1 MYKKSGRQNRTCTTV
16 TLSKNRKEK
25 SKTGKVQDM
34 DMVLK
39 ETDRKY
45 EGGKI
50 DLEYN
55 GVPIQ

>member
-50 DLEYN
+50 DLEYS